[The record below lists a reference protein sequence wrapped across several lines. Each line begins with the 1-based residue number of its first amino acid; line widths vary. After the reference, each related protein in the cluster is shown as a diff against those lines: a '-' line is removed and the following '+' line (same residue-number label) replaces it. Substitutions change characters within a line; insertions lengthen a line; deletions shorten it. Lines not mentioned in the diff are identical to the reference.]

1 MQKRSL
7 LYIGNK
13 LSKKGVTVT
22 SIETLGT
29 FLDKEGFKVYTASP
43 VKNKFFRMLD
53 MLFKTV
59 MYSRRVS
66 VVLIDTYSTQN
77 FYFAVAVARV
87 CRLIGLPYIPILR
100 GGNLPSRLVKSQ
112 RLCSS
117 LFNGAKAIVAPSKY
131 LMESFR
137 NFGSTNLTFIPNT
150 IEIEKYPFQIRNEI
164 KPKLLWV
171 RSFAEIYNPMLAL
184 EIVKKLIDNDINAS
198 LCMVGPEKDGS
209 LLKCRSEVEKLNL
222 PVTFTDKLEK
232 RDWIEL
238 SRDYDIFMNT
248 TNFDNTPVSVIEA
261 MALGI
266 PIVSTDVGGM
276 PYLIV
281 NNETGILVPPKNG
294 DVFVEAIVRLLKDP
308 SLVES
313 LSRSARSQAEA
324 FDWQNVKN
332 NWFALLNE

>member
-59 MYSRRVS
+59 MYSRKVS

-137 NFGSTNLTFIPNT
+137 NFGYTNLTFIPNT
-150 IEIEKYPFQIRNEI
+150 IEIEKYPFQVRNEI

>member
-59 MYSRRVS
+59 MYSSKVS

-100 GGNLPSRLVKSQ
+100 GGNLPSRLAKSQ

-137 NFGSTNLTFIPNT
+137 NFGYTNLTFIPNT
-150 IEIEKYPFQIRNEI
+150 IEIEKYPFQVRNEI
-164 KPKLLWV
+164 KTQ
-171 RSFAEIYNPMLAL
+171 IT
-184 EIVKKLIDNDINAS
+184 
-198 LCMVGPEKDGS
+198 VG
-209 LLKCRSEVEKLNL
+209 
-222 PVTFTDKLEK
+222 
-232 RDWIEL
+232 
-238 SRDYDIFMNT
+238 
-248 TNFDNTPVSVIEA
+248 SV
-261 MALGI
+261 
-266 PIVSTDVGGM
+266 
-276 PYLIV
+276 
-281 NNETGILVPPKNG
+281 
-294 DVFVEAIVRLLKDP
+294 FC
-308 SLVES
+308 
-313 LSRSARSQAEA
+313 
-324 FDWQNVKN
+324 
-332 NWFALLNE
+332 

>member
-29 FLDKEGFKVYTASP
+29 FLVNEGYQVYTASS

-53 MLFKTV
+53 MLFKTIV
-59 MYSRRVS
+59 LSRKVS
-66 VVLIDTYSTQN
+66 IVLIDTYSTQN

-87 CRLIGLPYIPILR
+87 CKLLRLPYIPILR
-100 GGNLPSRLVKSQ
+100 GGNLPYRLEKSRQ
-112 RLCSS
+112 LCSS
-117 LFNGAKAIVAPSKY
+117 LFSGAKAIVAPSKY

-137 NFGSTNLTFIPNT
+137 NFGYTNLIYIPNT

-184 EIVKKLIDNDINAS
+184 EVVKKLQDNNIEVA

-209 LLKCRSEVEKLNL
+209 FLKCKLEAERLNL
-222 PVTFTDKLEK
+222 PVSFTGKLEK
-232 RDWIEL
+232 SEWIKL
-238 SRDYDIFMNT
+238 SQDYSIFINT

-276 PYLIV
+276 PFLID
-281 NNETGILVPPKNG
+281 NNKTGILVPPKNS
-294 DVFVEAIVRLLKDP
+294 DAFVKAILTLLNDP
-308 SLVES
+308 SLTES
-313 LSRSARSQAEA
+313 LSRAARKQAEA
-324 FDWQNVKN
+324 FDWTQVKRT
-332 NWFALLNE
+332 WFALLNE

>member
-29 FLDKEGFKVYTASP
+29 FLSKEGFKVYTASS

-53 MLFKTV
+53 MVFKTMV
-59 MYSRRVS
+59 LSRKVS

-87 CRLIGLPYIPILR
+87 CKLLKLPYIPILR
-100 GGNLPSRLVKSQ
+100 GGNLPFRLEKSQ

-117 LFNGAKAIVAPSKY
+117 LFKEAKSIVAPSKY

-137 NFGSTNLTFIPNT
+137 NHGYTNLTYIPNT
-150 IEIEKYPFQIRNEI
+150 IEIENYPFQIRNEI

-184 EIVKKLIDNDINAS
+184 EIVKRLNDIQIKAS

-209 LLKCRSEVEKLNL
+209 LLKCRSETTRLNL

-232 RDWIEL
+232 SEWIKL
-238 SRDYDIFMNT
+238 SKDYSVFINT

-266 PIVSTDVGGM
+266 PIVSTNVGGM
-276 PYLIV
+276 PYLID
-281 NNETGILVPPKNG
+281 NDKTGILVPPKNA
-294 DVFVEAIVRLLKDP
+294 DVFEKAILRLLNDP
-308 SLVES
+308 FFTES
-313 LSRSARSQAEA
+313 LSISARKQAEA
-324 FDWQNVKN
+324 FDWQQVKN
-332 NWFALLNE
+332 QWFALINE